1 MKHLFSILLILTVI
15 GYSNAQGFQQD
26 VVTEDIDDLC
36 FGYQSEAADPEAEMV
51 VDQIMA
57 QMQLKRVFKIRKC
70 SSIQNAIATIQ
81 KDDND
86 NLSPYI
92 LYDPRWLKSM
102 ADKSKTDW
110 ASIGVLAHEVGH
122 FLLYHALNNRGSNPR
137 WEIDADRFAGKTLAM
152 MGGTLAEAQ
161 SMFENYT
168 LEEDSRTHPAKD
180 KRLEAVKAGWM
191 SVNNPTKQVIL
202 NENTPERDI
211 TSELIINKYYESAGG
226 LKKLG
231 KISELNFTEEIT
243 ETVGESI
250 QDNENVTQLEYQQ
263 SANTTLILKKYN
275 DRDYYEE
282 YLIKNDSL
290 FNKFSDEE
298 HWNPGA
304 PRIGTSI
311 KTEAYDFKR
320 DKRPASHSFF
330 EDFVLVS
337 NPELATYSGRKRIGN
352 EECFELQLPE
362 KTIEIGNL
370 KKKGKRVTIE
380 KRYYF
385 HTGTGMLH
393 GIVEKENIAYFKKG
407 NPKKQE
413 TRKIEW
419 IVDSYLELDGI
430 LFPSK
435 VSLSSVPLRY
445 DVPENE
451 KGIFQRR
458 KITKVDFKTINE
470 L

>member
-1 MKHLFSILLILTVI
+1 MRSTILLLILFLATI
-15 GYSNAQGFQQD
+15 ILNAQGFQQD
-26 VVTEDIDDLC
+26 IITEDIDELC
-36 FGYQSEAADPEAEMV
+36 FGYQSEAADQEAERV
-51 VDQIMA
+51 VDQMMA
-57 QMQLKRVFKIRKC
+57 QMQLKRVFQLRKC
-70 SSIQNAIATIQ
+70 SKIQNAVATIQ

-92 LYDPRWLKSM
+92 LYDPSWLKRM
-102 ADKSKTDW
+102 ADESKTDW

-122 FLLYHALNNRGSNPR
+122 FLLYHALNNKGSNPR

-152 MGGTLAEAQ
+152 MGSTLAEAQ
-161 SMFENYT
+161 SMFDNYT
-168 LEEDSRTHPAKD
+168 LEEDSRTHPGRS
-180 KRLEAVKAGWM
+180 KRLEAVKTGWM

-202 NENTPERDI
+202 NENTAERDI

-226 LKKLG
+226 LKNLG

-243 ETVGESI
+243 ESIGEGLN
-250 QDNENVTQLEYQQ
+250 DNKSVTLMEYQQ
-263 SANTTLILKKYN
+263 SPNTTLISKKYK
-275 DRDYYEE
+275 DLDYNEE
-282 YLIKNDSL
+282 YLVKNDSL

-298 HWNPGA
+298 NWNQGA

-311 KTEAYDFKR
+311 KTEPYEFKR
-320 DKRPASHSFF
+320 DKRPVSHSFF

-337 NPELATYSGRKRIGN
+337 NPELASYGGRKRFGN
-352 EECFELQLPE
+352 EECFELQLPV

-380 KRYYF
+380 KQYYF
-385 HTGTGMLH
+385 HTSTGMLH

-413 TRKIEW
+413 TKKIEW
-419 IVDSYLELDGI
+419 IINSYEDVDGI
-430 LFPSK
+430 LFPSE
-435 VSLSSVPLRY
+435 VDVSSVPLRY
-445 DVPENE
+445 DVPERE
-451 KGIFQRR
+451 KGIFQKR
-458 KITKVDFKTINE
+458 KITNINFKATSE